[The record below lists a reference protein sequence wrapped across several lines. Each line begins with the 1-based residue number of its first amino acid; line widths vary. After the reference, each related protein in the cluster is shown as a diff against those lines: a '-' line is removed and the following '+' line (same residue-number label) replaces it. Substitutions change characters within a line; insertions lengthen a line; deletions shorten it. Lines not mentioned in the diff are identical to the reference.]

1 MRVRILRQAMLE
13 ASAASDWYAARDA
26 KVAEDF
32 RIALDETVDQVAA
45 LPGVGSPW
53 PGEPGVRRAHLR
65 GFPYWVVYEEG
76 AEAVTILA
84 VAHEKRRPTY
94 WREP

>member
-1 MRVRILRQAMLE
+1 MLE
-13 ASAASDWYAARDA
+13 ASAASDWYAARDT

-32 RIALDETVDQVAA
+32 RTALDEVVEQVAG
-45 LPGVGSPW
+45 LPGVGSAW
-53 PGEPGVRRAHLR
+53 PGEPGVRRVHLR
-65 GFPYWVVYEEG
+65 GFPYWVVYEESAG
-76 AEAVTILA
+76 AITILA

>member
-1 MRVRILRQAMLE
+1 MLE

-26 KVAEDF
+26 KVVENF

-45 LPGVGSPW
+45 VPGVGSPW

-65 GFPYWVVYEEG
+65 GFPYWLVYEEG

-84 VAHEKRRPTY
+84 VAHEKRKPTY